1 MSKVRVT
8 FMSYDWR
15 KYSDAH
21 EARAAGAL
29 HEFDKEMHDMGHVN
43 LYAETLHA
51 GMKLHAAVSGVEAP
65 MLIVKMKL

>member
-15 KYSDAH
+15 KYSNPE
-21 EARAAGAL
+21 EARAGGAL
-29 HEFDKEMHDMGHVN
+29 QEFDREMHDMSHVS

-51 GMKLHAAVSGVEAP
+51 GMKLHAAVTGIESP
-65 MLIVKMKL
+65 MLIVQMKL

>member
-15 KYSDAH
+15 KFGDVH

-29 HEFDKEMHDMGHVN
+29 HEFDKEMHDMSNVQ

-51 GMKLHAAVSGVEAP
+51 GMKLHACISGVEAP
-65 MLIVKMKL
+65 MLIVQMKL

>member
-15 KYSDAH
+15 KYSNTQ
-21 EARAAGAL
+21 EALTAGAL
-29 HEFDKEMHDMGHVN
+29 HSFDKEMHDISQVN
-43 LYAETLHA
+43 MYAETLNA

-65 MLIVKMKL
+65 MLIVQMKL